1 MPKWGILNWHI
12 IVSRFIFI
20 FLIFRVRWHKS
31 QIMGY
36 SSQRL
41 YFYLQRPQWDRYLP
55 QIQPRR
61 PMGGLWWRRRC
72 SQGQYIRTLKMQL
85 LSRLQRML
93 FSFNPIPTRQRY
105 FLLLWYYITWQSLF
119 GGAGLNCLRDLIQRN
134 LLKIRFNFDFCKYLL
149 WFWCLGN

>member
-1 MPKWGILNWHI
+1 MEKDEFFCQIAMRNLIQNSSQFPLFLATILFAKSAKMRNIKLTHYSFTIYFFW
-12 IVSRFIFI
+12 
-20 FLIFRVRWHKS
+20 IFRVRWHKS

-72 SQGQYIRTLKMQL
+72 SQGQYIRTLKMRL
-85 LSRLQRML
+85 ISRLQRML
-93 FSFNPIPTRQRY
+93 FSVNPIPTRQGY
-105 FLLLWYYITWQSLF
+105 FLSLW
-119 GGAGLNCLRDLIQRN
+119 
-134 LLKIRFNFDFCKYLL
+134 
-149 WFWCLGN
+149 